1 MRAQPTFLHPHP
13 LMQTHLARLRPFFAA
28 VLLCAVAGFAHAVQ
42 DCELN
47 GEHVNPAN
55 GNTTAGKTGLMRCKD
70 RDSGELQRE
79 QELRNGVF
87 MGLVRFY
94 DKGKL
99 SKEHSVNEKG
109 NQQGLA
115 REFSPTG
122 QVLRE
127 STQDNGR
134 TVGLARSF
142 HPDGTLRR
150 AAFHAPSGQEQAVAE
165 FTAQGKLQSLRCADT
180 AMLAPAVDDARLCGF
195 GSAAPSKVELFDGRG
210 NVRTRMEFA
219 AGRRTR
225 VEDLHDNGKVAVL
238 QEIAETQRTE
248 KRFTSDGTLQ
258 RDVAW
263 RVTERGSIRQREAEF
278 SERGTLVREQRWTP
292 EGELLANDT
301 WYLNG
306 QPRSKAVYSGSGA
319 QRELEVTTFHDNGQ
333 RSGLGRYTLAERGG
347 RQVPTGAHQRFDEQ
361 GRRVSESTFD
371 AQGRLRRER
380 NWAEDGQLQRDDEV
394 FEDGSR
400 KAFAK

>member
-1 MRAQPTFLHPHP
+1 MPAHTRPTLPR
-13 LMQTHLARLRPFFAA
+13 RLRFHRLLPATLLLAA
-28 VLLCAVAGFAHAVQ
+28 GWAHAVQ

-47 GEHVNPAN
+47 GEQVNPAN
-55 GNTTAGKTGLMRCKD
+55 GNTTAGKTGLMRCKE
-70 RDSGELQRE
+70 RDTGELRRE

-94 DKGKL
+94 EKGQL
-99 SKEHSVNEKG
+99 AKEYSVNEKG

-150 AAFHAPSGQEQAVAE
+150 AAFHAPNGQEQAEAE
-165 FTAQGKLQSLRCADT
+165 FTAQGKLQSLRCAET
-180 AMLAPAVDDARLCGF
+180 AVLAPAVDDARLCGF
-195 GSAAPSKVELFDGRG
+195 GNAAPSTVELFDGRG
-210 NVRTRMEFA
+210 TVRTRMQLA
-219 AGRRTR
+219 AGKRLR

-238 QEIAETQRTE
+238 LEIGDSQRSE
-248 KRFTSDGTLQ
+248 KRYTSDGALQ
-258 RDVAW
+258 REITS
-263 RVTERGSIRQREAEF
+263 RTTERGSIRQREAEF
-278 SERGTLVREQRWTP
+278 SDRGTLVREQRWSP
-292 EGELLANDT
+292 EGEPLTNDT
-301 WYLNG
+301 YYLNG

-319 QRELEVTTFHDNGQ
+319 SREVEVTTYFDNGQ
-333 RSGLGRYTLAERGG
+333 RSGAGRFTVAERGG
-347 RQVPTGAHQRFDEQ
+347 RQSPTGAHQRFNEQ
-361 GRRVSESTFD
+361 GTRMSESTFD
-371 AQGRLRRER
+371 TQGRLRRER
-380 NWAEDGQLQRDDEV
+380 SWGGDGKPLRDDEV

-400 KAFAK
+400 KAYTAR